1 MAFSEETKA
10 AAFKRAGS
18 RCECR
23 RVSCNVHRT
32 LACGVALSPGNWHAH
47 HKTAVA
53 SGGSDALSN
62 CEVLCI
68 PCHKQT
74 PTYGAS

>member
-1 MAFSEETKA
+1 MAFSEETKQA
-10 AAFKRAGS
+10 AYKRAGG

-23 RVSCNVHRT
+23 R
-32 LACGVALSPGNWHAH
+32 LACTVHKTVHCGAGPLASGDWHAH

-74 PTYGAS
+74 QTYGG

>member
-1 MAFSEETKA
+1 MAFLEATKQE
-10 AAFKRAGS
+10 AFRLAGG
-18 RCECR
+18 RCQCR
-23 RVSCNVHRT
+23 RMSCTVHGT
-32 LACGVALSPGNWHAH
+32 LSCGVALASGNWHAH

-74 PTYGAS
+74 QTYGG